1 MILSVL
7 ELIASAV
14 ASASGLKVLRSF
26 DVSTSV
32 PMRTAVVS
40 FLGARDVGSPN
51 ESAPIF
57 LEAFYSVVIAAEKI
71 DRAFLSYIENASKA
85 VKSLLTSQ
93 GYPVRIASLNI
104 VPQDGYYVATLN
116 LTVRVNL

>member
-40 FLGARDVGSPN
+40 FLEARDVGSPN

-71 DRAFLSYIENASKA
+71 DKAFLSYIENASKA

-104 VPQDGYYVATLN
+104 APQDGYYVATLN
-116 LTVRVNL
+116 LAVRVNL